1 MFPVYYFQGS
11 DGRFHW
17 AMNELLTEHT
27 TDIFLE
33 FWQPKEKNK
42 DEIDLARGQKRL
54 RRKTFAEVDFD

>member
-11 DGRFHW
+11 DGRYHW

-33 FWQPKEKNK
+33 FW
-42 DEIDLARGQKRL
+42 
-54 RRKTFAEVDFD
+54 